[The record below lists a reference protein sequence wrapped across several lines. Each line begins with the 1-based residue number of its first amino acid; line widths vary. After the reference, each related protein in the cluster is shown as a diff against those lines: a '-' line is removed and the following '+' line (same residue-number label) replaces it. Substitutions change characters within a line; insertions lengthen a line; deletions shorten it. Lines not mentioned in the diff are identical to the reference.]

1 MSHSPRVQVAIELG
15 KSLLRELETPSFSL
29 AMQRIKNENGW
40 FTEDQ
45 VRLAI
50 QNIAHEILADPALP
64 QYVPL
69 TDTPKK
75 VGVIAAGN
83 IPAVCFHDLL
93 MVYLSGHEAYIKLS
107 SSDTHL
113 MLWILEQWFQ
123 LDPTANQALQIKQR
137 LQGVDALIA
146 TGSDNTAKHF
156 DFYFQHIP
164 RLIRQ
169 NRTSIGIL
177 TGEETQADFRSLGQ
191 DIFQF
196 FGLGCR
202 NVAKVWVP
210 KGYSFTPFFEAI
222 EYWNSLTIHHKYF
235 NNYSY
240 QKSIFLVNRVPH
252 LDNGFLLIRPESQ
265 LVSPISV
272 LHYEEYTGHWQDA
285 IEPYREKI
293 QCIVLKNPES
303 APNWPAFDF
312 GAAQKPGL
320 QDFADGVNTWDFLLS
335 V

>member
-1 MSHSPRVQVAIELG
+1 MSRIQVAQALG
-15 KSLLRELETPSFSL
+15 KSLLTELQSPAF
-29 AMQRIKNENGW
+29 AVVMQRIKNENGW

-50 QNIAHEILADPALP
+50 ENIAHEILADPSLESFHPFASS
-64 QYVPL
+64 
-69 TDTPKK
+69 PKK

-93 MVYLSGHEAYIKLS
+93 MVYLSGHEAHIKLS

-123 LDPTANQALQIKQR
+123 LDPLANQSLQIKQR

-156 DFYFQHIP
+156 DYYFQQVP
-164 RLIRQ
+164 RIIRQ
-169 NRTSIGIL
+169 NRTSVGVL
-177 TGEETQADFRSLGQ
+177 QGQETTADFRALGQ

-202 NVAKVWVP
+202 NVSKLYVP
-210 KGYSFTPFFEAI
+210 KGYSFIPFFEAI

-240 QKSIFLVNRVPH
+240 QKSILLVNQVPH
-252 LDNGFLLIRPESQ
+252 LDNGFLLLRQDNQ

-272 LHYEEYTGHWQDA
+272 LYYEEYEGDWQSKV
-285 IEPYREKI
+285 EPWRDKI
-293 QCIVLKNPES
+293 QCVMVQDPSLYP
-303 APNWPAFDF
+303 AWPAYSF
-312 GAAQKPGL
+312 GQAQKPGL
-320 QDFADGVNTWDFLLS
+320 KDFADGVNTWDFLQS
-335 V
+335 I

>member
-1 MSHSPRVQVAIELG
+1 MSLLHRIQVAEELG
-15 KSLLRELETPSFSL
+15 KSLLHELETSSFSL

-50 QNIAHEILADPALP
+50 QNIAREILQDPAISDF
-64 QYVPL
+64 QPL
-69 TDTPKK
+69 TNTPKSI
-75 VGVIAAGN
+75 GIIAAGN

-93 MVYLSGHEAYIKLS
+93 MVYLSGHEAHIKLS

-113 MLWILEQWFQ
+113 MLWILEQWFRI
-123 LDPTANQALQIKQR
+123 DPVANQSLQIKQR
-137 LQGVDALIA
+137 LHGIDALIA

-164 RLIRQ
+164 RLLRR
-169 NRTSIGIL
+169 NRTSVGIL
-177 TGEETQADFRSLGQ
+177 TGNETAADYRALSQ

-202 NVAKVWVP
+202 NVSKLWVP
-210 KGYSFTPFFEAI
+210 EGFSFTPFFEAI

-252 LDNGFLLIRPESQ
+252 LDNGFLLVRQDDQ

-272 LHYEEYTGHWQDA
+272 LNYQEYSGDWQEA
-285 IEPYREKI
+285 LAPHREKI
-293 QCIVLKNPES
+293 QCVVLQNPAD
-303 APNWPAFDF
+303 APTWPAFKF
-312 GAAQKPGL
+312 GEAQKPKL
-320 QDFADGVNTWDFLLS
+320 QEYADGVNTWDFLKT